1 MAISTDGVVG
11 YEISAKPFNTDKYIL
26 VRVAYHAWCAMH
38 TCEFITKYKDV
49 FNGKTILQDNVR
61 FHHARRVKSYTTSNN
76 IKMEYIPAYSPI
88 FNPIEMVFSKDMF
101 TITYFVPCLSS
112 PYSFLVLSMR
122 LNYKNFFV
130 I

>member
-1 MAISTDGVVG
+1 
-11 YEISAKPFNTDKYIL
+11 
-26 VRVAYHAWCAMH
+26 MH

-88 FNPIEMVFSKDMF
+88 FNPIEMVFSKVKSVYRKLEHTNIVEDIKHAISKVTSTDTANCYAHTVK
-101 TITYFVPCLSS
+101 TINEYAE
-112 PYSFLVLSMR
+112 
-122 LNYKNFFV
+122 K
-130 I
+130 